1 MTLPDRMPG
10 GTHEYIQDPR
20 NENVLIYINGEILP
34 RPEARVSVFDSG
46 FLLGDG
52 VWEGIRLHNGQLV
65 FLEEHIERL
74 YAGAAAIG
82 MDIGIHKNDLVAK
95 IHETL
100 AANDMDVDIH
110 LRLIV
115 SRGLKTT
122 PYQHPRVNVGPPTV
136 VIIPEYKVVTED
148 SKSNGLKLVS
158 VTTNRASESTQDP
171 KINSLSKF
179 NCIQACI
186 EADRLGGDEGLMLD
200 MHGYVSTCN
209 STNFFIVRDSEVWT
223 STGEYCLNG
232 VTRSVIIDLC
242 KANNITVMEKNFL
255 TDDVHTADEA
265 FVTGTFA
272 GVLPVT
278 AVDEHVLSGGQ
289 RGPLTKRLQEL
300 YRIEIDKRYPGK

>member
-1 MTLPDRMPG
+1 MPG

-20 NENVLIYINGEILP
+20 NENVLIYINGSILP

-52 VWEGIRLHNGQLV
+52 VWEGIRLHNDQLV
-65 FLEEHIERL
+65 FCEEHIDRL
-74 YAGAAAIG
+74 ITGAAAIG
-82 MDIGIHKNDLVAK
+82 MDIGMSKNDLVAK

-100 AANDMDVDIH
+100 AANDMHVDIH

-209 STNFFIVRDSEVWT
+209 STNFFTVRNSEVWT

-232 VTRSVIIDLC
+232 VTRSAIIDLC

-255 TDDVHTADEA
+255 TDDVHSADEA

-278 AVDEHVLSGGQ
+278 AVDEHVLSDGQ

-300 YRIEIDKRYPGK
+300 YCSEIDKRYPSK